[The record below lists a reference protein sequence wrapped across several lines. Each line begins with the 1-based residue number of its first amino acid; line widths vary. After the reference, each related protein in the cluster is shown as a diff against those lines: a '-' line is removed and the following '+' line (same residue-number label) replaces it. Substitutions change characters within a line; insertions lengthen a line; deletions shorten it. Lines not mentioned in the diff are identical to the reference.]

1 MTSNQ
6 TRHLAYLA
14 LLSAM
19 AITLNL
25 IESMYIGSIIFYLRL
40 GLANIIALITI
51 KVLGVRDMIIVNV
64 MRVCIGGLLSGT
76 FLGMPFWIGF
86 AGVLLSSI
94 VLIVL
99 DRMHSSLLFT
109 SVFCSI
115 AHSFGQL
122 IVVLLIYNLVSS
134 PAAIIPL
141 AGYLLLGSIP
151 LGLLTGYVAGL
162 AIKRVKPLREQY
174 SLREQ
179 SSKQQSSAPDQKS

>member
-1 MTSNQ
+1 MTSNR

-122 IVVLLIYNLVSS
+122 IVVLFIYNLVSN
-134 PAAIIPL
+134 PTAIIPL

-162 AIKRVKPLREQY
+162 AIRRVKPLREQY
-174 SLREQ
+174 NAREQ
-179 SSKQQSSAPDQKS
+179 SFSK

>member
-115 AHSFGQL
+115 L
-122 IVVLLIYNLVSS
+122 
-134 PAAIIPL
+134 
-141 AGYLLLGSIP
+141 
-151 LGLLTGYVAGL
+151 
-162 AIKRVKPLREQY
+162 
-174 SLREQ
+174 
-179 SSKQQSSAPDQKS
+179 